1 MMKKNTFKRAT
12 QLALVGILCAACA
25 WNSNLQAAAQMEKAQ
40 NAQPV
45 LKDET
50 VYVTLDSQGNQQ
62 GIQVVNHLLV
72 PEEGSYTDYG
82 RYTAIK
88 NMTDDT
94 LPAQSGEQ
102 IVWNLPAMP
111 EGFYYQG
118 TLESGEIPWNF
129 QINYWLDGKKVEP
142 QQLAGATGK
151 VEIEIVAQANE
162 RADAIYQE
170 RYMLQ
175 ITVPV
180 DMGKAEVVV
189 AQGATQ
195 VVTGQSKQLAFTL
208 LPGRSGTFRIELS
221 VRDFAFDGISA
232 AMMPADLS
240 GYFDADEVKEGFS
253 QLEDGAKELADGTQA
268 FAQGMDQLAEGTSSL
283 ASGTGELDTGAKAL
297 QSGMKDYADGLS
309 TYIEELEKL
318 AQGAQQLKD
327 GMAQAGDFSQLTE
340 GFEGAVQAMGQ
351 LALTHEEKAQFQQ
364 LIMAAQQPG
373 ASQETLQAAQAAMAA
388 LKLDGAITQ
397 ISGQLGSAAQG
408 VGEAQAGLQ
417 TLIEK
422 YGELSDGLAALP
434 DGARELL
441 GGFNELKGG
450 QAQITS
456 GVSELKDGAKTLNEA
471 VSQLPD
477 QAETLSDGQGQLY
490 EGIKEAG
497 EQIEEMLPQSD
508 GEIAYTSFAS
518 AQGVAPQSVQFVVQS
533 AAIRVEPQSA
543 QEPDEPEAEEN
554 WFDRLLGLFRWN

>member
-1 MMKKNTFKRAT
+1 MMKKNTVKRAM
-12 QLALVGILCAACA
+12 QLTLVGILCIACA
-25 WNSNLQAAAQMEKAQ
+25 WNSNLQAAAQVEKAQ

-45 LKDET
+45 VKDET

-72 PEEGSYTDYG
+72 PEDGSYTDYG

-94 LPAQSGEQ
+94 VPAQSGEQ
-102 IVWNLPAMP
+102 IVWNLQAMP

-151 VEIEIVAQANE
+151 VEIEIVAEANE
-162 RADAIYQE
+162 NADAIYQE

-175 ITVPV
+175 VTVPV
-180 DMGKAEVVV
+180 DMGKAEVVA

-221 VRDFAFDGISA
+221 ARDFEFDGISA

-240 GYFDADEVKEGFS
+240 SYFDTDEVKEGFS

-268 FAQGMDQLAEGTSSL
+268 FAQGMGQLAEGTSGL

-340 GFEGAVQAMGQ
+340 GLKGAVQAMGQ
-351 LALTHEEKAQFQQ
+351 MALTDEEKAQFQQ
-364 LIMAAQQPG
+364 LIIAAQQPG

-397 ISGQLGSAAQG
+397 ISGQLGSATDG
-408 VGEAQAGLQ
+408 IGEAQAGLQ

-441 GGFNELKGG
+441 GGFNELKDG
-450 QAQITS
+450 QAQIAS

-508 GEIAYTSFAS
+508 GDITYTSFAS
-518 AQGVAPQSVQFVVQS
+518 EQGIAPQSVQFVVQS
-533 AAIRVEPQSA
+533 AAIRAEDQSIQVEA
-543 QEPDEPEAEEN
+543 EPETEEN
-554 WFDRLLGLFRWN
+554 WFDRLLSLFRWN